1 MSLLSK
7 ILFGFCD
14 SGGDYPNHEGP
25 SETLSVNPVTGLPLL
40 KNSGI
45 DVAGNPIGTD
55 LSETADS
62 TKSGLYS
69 AINSEN
75 CLSDS
80 GGIITDEH
88 QFDSGSCD
96 DSFSDSF
103 DSFDSF
109 SDDFV

>member
-14 SGGDYPNHEGP
+14 SGRDYTNREET

-45 DVAGNPIGTD
+45 DVAGNPIGTN

-62 TKSGLYS
+62 AQSGLYS

-80 GGIITDEH
+80 GSIITDEH
-88 QFDSGSCD
+88 QFDSDSFD
-96 DSFSDSF
+96 DSFSDSY

-109 SDDFV
+109 SDDLG